1 MSFSEKVKK
10 KIMITETKTVEG
22 KQVKIIAG
30 GLILFGLYLTGLY
43 NYLLFHSLAE
53 IFSIVV
59 AFGIFVVAWHSR
71 RMLDNNYLLFIG
83 IGYLFVGGLDLSHT
97 LAYKGMGVFQG
108 YGANPSTQLWIA
120 ARYVESLTL
129 FIAPLVLD
137 RKLRFNFVLLC
148 YALVVIILLGSIFYW
163 NIFPVCYVEG
173 IGLTPFKKISEYL
186 ISLILAGSIVLLNQ
200 KRKEFER
207 DIFRLLVASIIIT
220 IGAELAFTFYVS
232 VYGLFSLIGHYFKM
246 VSFYLIYKAV
256 VSTGIESPA
265 DILFFKLK
273 QSEKA
278 LRESEHKYK
287 TLTEN
292 SLAGIYIHQ
301 DDKYV
306 FVNERFAEMCGYTP
320 DELLGKNHYDLT
332 HPDQREMI
340 QQRAYRRLAGEK
352 VPQRYEILKIR
363 KNGEAVWHEVM
374 ASDPIEYHGKP
385 AIMGHEVDISRRKQA
400 EEALHKAYDELELR
414 IEERTAELMKANE
427 QLNQKIEERKQ
438 VQEALQESEKRYR
451 SLVEMSPEAI
461 FVQIEGKIVYINS
474 AGTKIYGATNPAEI
488 TGRSIFDFVHPDYN
502 EIANSRI
509 EQIYKERKKV
519 PQSEMKVIRLDG
531 RVIEVETTGIY
542 ITYSGKPAVLSVVRD
557 VTEQKEANRKLR
569 ENEAK
574 LQELFDEA
582 PAGYHEY
589 DTKGRITRVNR
600 TELEMLGYRA
610 EEMLGRYVWEFIVGE
625 EISREAVEAKLIGA
639 KPVGGAF
646 ERTMRRKDGT
656 EVPILVEDRILKDEQ
671 GRSMGIRSTVQD
683 ISDLKQAQEALRE
696 SEAQLQQ
703 VRKMEAIGTLAG
715 GIAHEFNN
723 ALGSITMAVGLIE
736 KNYSDHENM
745 AEYIE
750 TLKASA
756 DRMVLLI
763 RHLLAY
769 AEKGKYTAEI
779 VSLNDLAEDALT
791 SIRHTI
797 SPSIRVETNL
807 AHNIFNIEA
816 NPTQIK
822 MMMSAVVANAAEA
835 TEGPG
840 RIRILT
846 GNEAVDEEFA
856 KTRPDAK
863 PGRYACLS
871 IEDEGKGMDEETKAR
886 LFDPFFSSRFQG
898 RGLGMAAVYGIVKN
912 HGGWISIDSEP
923 GRGTAVRI
931 FLPAVDARAEE
942 SNEAKKAISR
952 RKENILPAKDKKAE
966 GNGL

>member
-1 MSFSEKVKK
+1 MV
-10 KIMITETKTVEG
+10 TETKTVEG

-108 YGANPSTQLWIA
+108 YGANLSTQLWIA
-120 ARYVESLTL
+120 ARYVQSLSL

-186 ISLILAGSIVLLNQ
+186 ISLILVGSIVLLN
-200 KRKEFER
+200 RKQEEFER

-232 VYGLFSLIGHYFKM
+232 VYGLSNLIGHYFKLI
-246 VSFYLIYKAV
+246 SFYLIYRAV
-256 VSTGIESPA
+256 VRTGIESPA
-265 DILFFKLK
+265 DILFFELK
-273 QSEKA
+273 QSE
-278 LRESEHKYK
+278 
-287 TLTEN
+287 
-292 SLAGIYIHQ
+292 
-301 DDKYV
+301 
-306 FVNERFAEMCGYTP
+306 
-320 DELLGKNHYDLT
+320 
-332 HPDQREMI
+332 
-340 QQRAYRRLAGEK
+340 
-352 VPQRYEILKIR
+352 
-363 KNGEAVWHEVM
+363 
-374 ASDPIEYHGKP
+374 
-385 AIMGHEVDISRRKQA
+385 
-400 EEALHKAYDELELR
+400 EALKEQSMRLE
-414 IEERTAELMKANE
+414 EMVQEGTAELVKTNAE
-427 QLNQKIEERKQ
+427 LKKEIEEHKQ
-438 VQEALQESEKRYR
+438 AQEALQESE
-451 SLVEMSPEAI
+451 
-461 FVQIEGKIVYINS
+461 
-474 AGTKIYGATNPAEI
+474 
-488 TGRSIFDFVHPDYN
+488 
-502 EIANSRI
+502 
-509 EQIYKERKKV
+509 
-519 PQSEMKVIRLDG
+519 
-531 RVIEVETTGIY
+531 
-542 ITYSGKPAVLSVVRD
+542 
-557 VTEQKEANRKLR
+557 
-569 ENEAK
+569 
-574 LQELFDEA
+574 
-582 PAGYHEY
+582 
-589 DTKGRITRVNR
+589 
-600 TELEMLGYRA
+600 
-610 EEMLGRYVWEFIVGE
+610 
-625 EISREAVEAKLIGA
+625 
-639 KPVGGAF
+639 
-646 ERTMRRKDGT
+646 
-656 EVPILVEDRILKDEQ
+656 
-671 GRSMGIRSTVQD
+671 
-683 ISDLKQAQEALRE
+683 
-696 SEAQLQQ
+696 AQLQQ
-703 VRKMEAIGTLAG
+703 ARKMEAIGTLAG

-931 FLPAVDARAEE
+931 FLPAVDAGAEE

-952 RKENILPAKDKKAE
+952 RIGNILPAKDKKAG